1 MIDQISPLGSAIAPV
16 GSTAAA
22 GATVS
27 AAPTSGAGNIDFAKI
42 LGGLFTD
49 TTNTLRAAEATSIAG
64 VKGQVM
70 SDAGL
75 EPRPE
80 AASRPQGLSLF
91 PVPSP
96 LFPSKA
102 TYEKKTLSAV
112 PRRSQSRS
120 SEVTKSILSRTSA
133 TESA

>member
-64 VKGQVM
+64 VKGQASTQQVVEAVM
-70 SDAGL
+70 SAEQTLQAAIAIRDKVTAAYL
-75 EPRPE
+75 E
-80 AASRPQGLSLF
+80 
-91 PVPSP
+91 
-96 LFPSKA
+96 
-102 TYEKKTLSAV
+102 
-112 PRRSQSRS
+112 
-120 SEVTKSILSRTSA
+120 LSRMQI
-133 TESA
+133 